1 MVELQLSDDYYQLLL
16 FTAKKV
22 YMITMKSTTEEIEFI
37 SLRKATAADF
47 PAIREDAQLARQASY
62 SYFMTP
68 EDIQSDIQHYYNDEV
83 LNSILAN
90 PANAIYVAQR
100 GQKIVGH
107 LCVLPKD
114 RHGHS
119 RILQFFVRP
128 ECQRK
133 GVGELLFEHACT
145 HLREAGS
152 TQFLVGTVIQN
163 NYGRSFF
170 KKKGLEQIEEYDS
183 VWDGK
188 TSTVA
193 LYRGLLY

>member
-1 MVELQLSDDYYQLLL
+1 
-16 FTAKKV
+16 
-22 YMITMKSTTEEIEFI
+22 MIDRETISEEIEFI
-37 SLRKATAADF
+37 TLRKATEADF
-47 PAIREDAQLARQASY
+47 PAIREDALLARQVSFG
-62 SYFMTP
+62 YFMTL
-68 EDIQSDIQHYYNDEV
+68 EDIGSDVEHYYNDKE
-83 LNSILAN
+83 LDSILAN

-100 GQKIVGH
+100 GQKILGH

-114 RHGHS
+114 RHGHP

-133 GVGELLFEHACT
+133 GVGELLFERACS

-152 TQFLVGTVIQN
+152 TQLMVGTVIQN
-163 NYGRSFF
+163 TYGRSFF
-170 KKKGLEQIEEYDS
+170 EKKGLEQIEEYDS

-193 LYRGLLY
+193 LYRMFL